1 MEIGSTRINAGTVE
15 FALHHRN
22 IDGGKVGASNPDQG
36 VCIQVMAEVNGRETE
51 LLRFDCFDVVPHYHY
66 GPQKKNERYNLD
78 VTTAGN
84 PIGWTIA
91 QFRERLAQMIVRAG
105 YKEVAETID
114 GPTVAGALEQVEVTA
129 REMARTQRST
139 VIHNRGDEIIDAG
152 VIRFGLEFRNLAN
165 DGGLAIHVL
174 GDEAGQEVE
183 LLAFDCFVN
192 APHYHYGPRNKN
204 HRIFWDTTLVPDTLR
219 WTLDQFKAGK
229 LPAMIQRAG
238 YPGIVADLDQG
249 LLNLKL
255 EELERR
261 AIAKEKANAEAAD

>member
-1 MEIGSTRINAGTVE
+1 MEIGGARINAGAVE

-36 VCIQVMAEVNGRETE
+36 VCIQVMAEVNGKETE

-66 GPQKKNERYNLD
+66 GPEKNNERHNLD

-84 PIGWTIA
+84 PIGWTMT
-91 QFRERLAQMIVRAG
+91 QFRERLLEMIVKAG
-105 YKEVAETID
+105 YEDVADAID
-114 GPTVAGALEQVEVTA
+114 RRTVASALDEVESAA
-129 REMARTQRST
+129 REMSRTQRST
-139 VIHNRGDEIIDAG
+139 VIHNRGDEIIEAG
-152 VIRFGLEFRNLAN
+152 VIRFGLEYRNLGN

-204 HRIFWDTTLVPDTLR
+204 HRFFWDTTLVPDTLR
-219 WTLDQFKAGK
+219 WTLDQFKSGK
-229 LPAMIQRAG
+229 LPDMIQRAG
-238 YPGIVADLDQG
+238 YPGIVAGLDGDLLDV
-249 LLNLKL
+249 KL
-255 EELERR
+255 QELERR
-261 AIAKEKANAEAAD
+261 AIAKEKANTEAA